1 MLHTVQLNFKL
12 YTVLIF
18 HWTVLPDHKVPGTF
32 FPSILMGE
40 LSMRLVARIDPEP
53 MNEMRRCD

>member
-1 MLHTVQLNFKL
+1 MYTKLCMLHTVQLNFKL

-18 HWTVLPDHKVPGTF
+18 HWTVFPDLKVPGTF

-40 LSMRLVARIDPEP
+40 LSMLGRKD
-53 MNEMRRCD
+53 